1 MTEAGILRI
10 AMLAMPEALP
20 YAMMGPL
27 DILRATSLM
36 STGESGAAAP
46 QRFVVDLVA
55 ESTAA
60 FTTYNGVVVKPDVA
74 IDASSR
80 YDVVWIPSLVV
91 SPTGLF
97 DKHVRLQQWL
107 KKQYADGAEVLS
119 VCTGA
124 FLLAETG
131 LLNGLKATTHWAY
144 ADAFRAEF
152 PSVDLQPQ
160 LTLVDN
166 GRIKC
171 AGAGAAWHD
180 MAMNLIER
188 KSGKRAAVQVG
199 KMFLLQYHHNGQKHL
214 AFADAPLCSNDVQI
228 EKAQRWMLAHLSEDS
243 LIQRAAREIQLTEST
258 FNRRF
263 KQATQTSPNVWVQ
276 QIRIAKAKEA
286 LELTQQSVDDIS
298 ALVGYQDSSFFR
310 RLFKRETGMSPA
322 QYRRAFA
329 G

>member
-1 MTEAGILRI
+1 
-10 AMLAMPEALP
+10 MLAMPEALP

-27 DILRATSLM
+27 DVLRATAM
-36 STGESGAAAP
+36 MPSGGGKTAP
-46 QRFVVDLVA
+46 SVRIVVDLVA
-55 ESTAA
+55 ESDSA
-60 FTTYNGVVVKPDVA
+60 FTTYNGVVVKPDMA
-74 IDASSR
+74 IDASPQ
-80 YDVVWIPSLVV
+80 YDVVWIPSLVL
-91 SPTGLF
+91 SPRGLF
-97 DKHVRLQQWL
+97 DKRMRLQQWL
-107 KKQYADGAEVLS
+107 KQQYASGAELIS

-131 LLNGLKATTHWAY
+131 LLHGLKATTHWAY
-144 ADAFRAEF
+144 ADAFRAQF

-166 GRIKC
+166 GKIKC

-180 MAMNLIER
+180 MALTLIEK
-188 KSGKRAAVQVG
+188 KSGKRAAVQIG

-214 AFADAPLCSNDVQI
+214 AFTDAPLCGNDVQI
-228 EKAQRWMLAHLSEDS
+228 EKAQRWMLAHLSEDN
-243 LIQRAAREIQLTEST
+243 LLQRAAHEIQLTEST

-263 KQATQTSPNVWVQ
+263 KQAMQTSPNAWVQ
-276 QIRIAKAKEA
+276 QMRIAKAKEA
-286 LELTQQSVDDIS
+286 LELTQQTVDDIS

-310 RLFKRETGMSPA
+310 RLFKRETGLSPA